1 MLERKFSFI
10 QIASFLT
17 GVLILLIALS
27 TPGTAYADGP
37 TTDNGKCI
45 SCHEDLYYLH
55 DTGNWFCLEESP
67 MACVDCH
74 SGNPNTLVKEMA
86 HTERAQHPI
95 VNDDVSKCQE
105 CHPAQCD
112 ERVEIFEQSAGIS
125 NVLVAAPYVPIPS
138 ANIMEDA
145 PVAKS
150 QEHREIIVISL
161 LSGIALFTYVMIRM
175 RHLKR

>member
-1 MLERKFSFI
+1 
-10 QIASFLT
+10 
-17 GVLILLIALS
+17 
-27 TPGTAYADGP
+27 
-37 TTDNGKCI
+37 
-45 SCHEDLYYLH
+45 
-55 DTGNWFCLEESP
+55 

-74 SGNPNTLVKEMA
+74 GGDPNTLVKETA
-86 HTERAQHPI
+86 HTNRAQHPV

-125 NVLVAAPYVPIPS
+125 NVLVAAPYIPIPS
-138 ANIMEDA
+138 ANITEDA
-145 PVAKS
+145 PVAKP

-161 LSGIALFTYVMIRM
+161 LSGIALFIYAMIRM